1 MNSDSEVNGYIG
13 HYGLAK
19 WWLDTITDDEKK
31 YIVNRYRKYYPRSGP
46 DSLLKGDPY
55 IPKSST
61 RPSTASQYLNFL
73 TSIFR
78 NPEENSI
85 ARKISKKSLE
95 LATYLPDLDN
105 ALLWSI
111 RLNYKARNTDTD
123 ALDTSI
129 DAFIRQIKIAP
140 EIAKQHKSAYPSLS
154 LGKNE
159 GYTQFVKFLEKQ
171 GNFFRSD

>member
-19 WWLDTITDDEKK
+19 WWLDTFTDDEKK

-78 NPEENSI
+78 KSVKCYQIEI
-85 ARKISKKSLE
+85 IGVKCSK
-95 LATYLPDLDN
+95 LDDRH
-105 ALLWSI
+105 LI
-111 RLNYKARNTDTD
+111 T
-123 ALDTSI
+123 
-129 DAFIRQIKIAP
+129 P
-140 EIAKQHKSAYPSLS
+140 
-154 LGKNE
+154 
-159 GYTQFVKFLEKQ
+159 
-171 GNFFRSD
+171 RS